1 MIYLKLILAFLLS
14 AMPFLYVSFIKPKR
28 ETSSVW
34 RNMFTAIGSLLPRL
48 NTVKV
53 ACSMF
58 LHRIYNGM
66 KRSDNFRKFFMLV
79 TLLFMIAVQFVDF
92 NASTEIAK
100 DIMNTP
106 YVDSQTNE
114 TVAQLLNVFTVYSP
128 LMTKPHATLLA
139 AALSMIIFAYKSGDW
154 LLTQLHNSQKFF
166 FFVAVAALT
175 ILFTSPRFL
184 IVVEIVEII
193 LMAALIYPNRI
204 VPPGTKGR
212 KDIPEEQQ
220 IMEFIKDVA

>member
-1 MIYLKLILAFLLS
+1 
-14 AMPFLYVSFIKPKR
+14 
-28 ETSSVW
+28 
-34 RNMFTAIGSLLPRL
+34 
-48 NTVKV
+48 
-53 ACSMF
+53 
-58 LHRIYNGM
+58 
-66 KRSDNFRKFFMLV
+66 
-79 TLLFMIAVQFVDF
+79 MIAVQFVDF

-100 DIMNTP
+100 DIMHTP
-106 YVDSQTNE
+106 YVGSQTNE
-114 TVAQLLNVFTVYSP
+114 TVAQILNVFTVYSP

-139 AALSMIIFAYKSGDW
+139 AALSMILFAYKSGDW
-154 LLTQLHNSQKFF
+154 LLTQLHNCQKFF

-204 VPPGTKGR
+204 VPPDPPKGR
-212 KDIPEEQQ
+212 KDVPEEQQ